1 LRQWVVATRSQG
13 KLRELRALFAG
24 EGIAVIGLD
33 EAGIPVSSEEDDI
46 ECYDSFEENA
56 LAKARYFRRRASGFA
71 VIADDSGLEVSAL
84 KNAPG
89 VRSRRWSGRTDL
101 SGAALDA
108 ANNEMLAHRVRTVR
122 DRSARFVC
130 AAAFAADDREV
141 VAIGEVDGTIT
152 DAPSGGDGFGY
163 DPYFH
168 VTELGM
174 TLGVA
179 TVDAKERVSH
189 RGRAFRALLARLR
202 ADGLL

>member
-1 LRQWVVATRSQG
+1 MTRG
-13 KLRELRALFAG
+13 W
-24 EGIAVIGLD
+24 
-33 EAGIPVSSEEDDI
+33 
-46 ECYDSFEENA
+46 
-56 LAKARYFRRRASGFA
+56 
-71 VIADDSGLEVSAL
+71 
-84 KNAPG
+84 
-89 VRSRRWSGRTDL
+89 RSRRWRMRRGYAA
-101 SGAALDA
+101 GAGVGA
-108 ANNEMLAHRVRTVR
+108 VR
-122 DRSARFVC
+122 DRRARFVC

-189 RGRAFRALLARLR
+189 RGRAFRALLTRLR